1 MIVRFAVLNADF
13 YIVLTMLTTILIKSM
28 TYVNKTLSVI
38 SEKLDS

>member
-38 SEKLDS
+38 FEKLDS